1 MRVWIITVG
10 EPLPTEAVQKRP
22 WRSGIIARLL
32 AERGHDVVWWTSTVN
47 HFDKT
52 LHETGNVITKVSD
65 HLTVRFLHGRLYR
78 KNISLDRFLNHW
90 EIGRAFARLAP
101 EETRPDIILCSL
113 PTLELSKEA
122 VKYGKAM
129 GVPVLIDVRDLWPD
143 EFVSAL
149 PRALQP
155 LGRFV
160 FAPMFA
166 QARRALRNATG
177 IVAISET
184 YRNWAY
190 RLSGREPGSFD
201 RIFTHGYPAPTHASA
216 TDPVADAARLRTL
229 GVDPDRKA
237 FWFIG
242 TFVGSIDLSTVI
254 EAARALQQRDDVQFV
269 ISGAGQ
275 DDARYRANAAG
286 LNNLVFTG
294 WVDRE
299 DIAALSRHAYAGL
312 GAYKKGALMS
322 LTNKMFEYLAA
333 GTPILLALPGEAEQ
347 IIVGNGCGRAYEPGD
362 PSSLAAAVAW
372 FADHQA
378 DRQAMSVRARTL
390 FDTRFS
396 AERIYNEMATFL
408 ETAAKPGLSSIAV
421 SDLYDT
427 RS

>member
-1 MRVWIITVG
+1 MRVWILTVG

-32 AERGHDVVWWTSTVN
+32 AERGHDVVWWTSTVD

-52 LHETGNVITKVSD
+52 LHETGNVVTKVSD
-65 HLTVRFLHGRLYR
+65 HLTIRFLHGRLYR

-90 EIGRAFARLAP
+90 QIGRAFARLAP
-101 EETRPDIILCSL
+101 AEARPDLIVCSL
-113 PTLELSKEA
+113 PTLELSEEA

-129 GVPVLIDVRDLWPD
+129 GAPVLLDVRDLWPD

-166 QARRALRNATG
+166 QARRALRGATG
-177 IVAISET
+177 IVAISQT
-184 YRNWAY
+184 YLNWAY
-190 RLSGREPGSFD
+190 KLGRRQPGPFD
-201 RIFTHGYPAPTHASA
+201 RVFTHGYPAPAHAVAS
-216 TDPVADAARLRTL
+216 DPVADAARLRAL
-229 GVDPDRKA
+229 GVDPDRKG

-275 DDARYRANAAG
+275 DDARYRAEAAG

-294 WVDRE
+294 WVDRD

-347 IIVGNGCGRAYEPGD
+347 IIVGNGCGKAYEPGN
-362 PSSLAAAVAW
+362 PSSLASGVAALADDVATR
-372 FADHQA
+372 
-378 DRQAMSVRARTL
+378 DRLSANAKAL
-390 FDTRFS
+390 FETRFS
-396 AERIYNEMATFL
+396 ADQIYNSMVDFL
-408 ETAAKPGLSSIAV
+408 EHTAHEAR
-421 SDLYDT
+421 T
-427 RS
+427 

>member
-32 AERGHDVVWWTSTVN
+32 AERGHDVVWWTSTVD

-52 LHETGNVITKVSD
+52 LHETGNVVTKVSD
-65 HLTVRFLHGRLYR
+65 HLTIRFLHGRLYR

-90 EIGRAFARLAP
+90 QIGRAFARLAP
-101 EETRPDIILCSL
+101 EEARPDLILCSL
-113 PTLELSKEA
+113 PTLELSEEA

-129 GVPVLIDVRDLWPD
+129 GVPVLLDVRDLWPD

-166 QARRALRNATG
+166 QARRALRGATG
-177 IVAISET
+177 IVAISQT
-184 YRNWAY
+184 YLNWAY
-190 RLSGREPGSFD
+190 ALGRRQPGPFD
-201 RIFTHGYPAPTHASA
+201 RVFTHGYPAPAHAVAS
-216 TDPVADAARLRTL
+216 DPVADAARLRAL
-229 GVDPDRKA
+229 GVDPDRKG

-275 DDARYRANAAG
+275 DDARYRAEAAD

-294 WVDRE
+294 WVDRD

-312 GAYKKGALMS
+312 GAYKRGALMS

-347 IIVGNGCGRAYEPGD
+347 IIVGNGAGLAYEPGN
-362 PSSLAAAVAW
+362 PVSLVDQVAGL
-372 FADHQA
+372 ADDVALHSRLSA
-378 DRQAMSVRARTL
+378 RAGEL
-390 FDTRFS
+390 FETQFS
-396 AERIYNEMATFL
+396 AERIYDALASFL
-408 ETAAKPGLSSIAV
+408 EDTARRAGATPQEL
-421 SDLYDT
+421 
-427 RS
+427 RR